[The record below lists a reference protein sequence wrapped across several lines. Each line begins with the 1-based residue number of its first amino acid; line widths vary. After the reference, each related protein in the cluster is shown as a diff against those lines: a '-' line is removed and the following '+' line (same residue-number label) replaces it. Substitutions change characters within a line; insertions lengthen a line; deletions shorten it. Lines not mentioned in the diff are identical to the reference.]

1 MGLTRGAIDVR
12 IIPYNWLNIRRGIV
26 PKNRERSTPVMRKE
40 YEAPFC
46 KVVAVDKQDILT
58 TSTGS
63 YQTAERNDT
72 EVGEFKDGAF
82 INWGK
87 W

>member
-1 MGLTRGAIDVR
+1 
-12 IIPYNWLNIRRGIV
+12 
-26 PKNRERSTPVMRKE
+26 MRKE

-46 KVVAVDKQDILT
+46 KVVAVDEQDILT

-63 YQTAERNDT
+63 YVTAERND
-72 EVGEFKDGAF
+72 KDVEGDFSGGAF

>member
-1 MGLTRGAIDVR
+1 
-12 IIPYNWLNIRRGIV
+12 
-26 PKNRERSTPVMRKE
+26 MRKE

-58 TSTGS
+58 TSTGA

-72 EVGEFKDGAF
+72 EVGGFEGGAF